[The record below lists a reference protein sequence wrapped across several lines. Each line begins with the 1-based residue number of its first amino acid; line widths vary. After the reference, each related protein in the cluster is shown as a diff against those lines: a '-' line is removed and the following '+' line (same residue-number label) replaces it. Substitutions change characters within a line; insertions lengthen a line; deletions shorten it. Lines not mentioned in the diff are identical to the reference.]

1 MGVAT
6 TLLAVS
12 ALANTG
18 YSVYSAEKQRKEAKK
33 LAQQENEAL
42 NEKKKEAEELRK
54 NQIDSMRDQLVTGEN
69 KLASASNYGGSKGL
83 VVGNLAKLG

>member
-1 MGVAT
+1 MGVETALLVAT
-6 TLLAVS
+6 LAS
-12 ALANTG
+12 TG
-18 YSVYSAEKQRKEAKK
+18 YSVYSGEKQRKEAKK

-69 KLASASNYGGSKGL
+69 KLASASNYASSKGL